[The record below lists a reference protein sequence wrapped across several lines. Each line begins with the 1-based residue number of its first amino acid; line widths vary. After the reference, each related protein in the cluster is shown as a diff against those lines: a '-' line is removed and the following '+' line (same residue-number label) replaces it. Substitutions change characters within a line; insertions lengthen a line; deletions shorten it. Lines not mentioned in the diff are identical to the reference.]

1 MEIFYS
7 NIVGTLV
14 FEDDSP
20 RPVAMVKDL
29 VVDPDRGGTIAFV
42 LNQNKHL
49 VVSPMDVISLKQ
61 VMKINNADNVVEAS
75 EILRVNEV
83 LKSNRPIYGAKVFT
97 KSGEFFG
104 KVFDFSIDAKTYD
117 LNKIFVAKDILGLFR
132 YNSLIIPA
140 KNIVEV
146 KPYKIIVKD
155 HKGTEKEENLQR
167 ISTEEIAA

>member
-1 MEIFYS
+1 MEMFYS

-14 FEDDSP
+14 FEEDSP
-20 RPVAMVKDL
+20 RPVAVVKDL
-29 VVDPDRGGTIAFV
+29 IMDPDAGSLVAFV
-42 LNQNKHL
+42 LNQNKKL
-49 VVSPMDVISLKQ
+49 VVSPMDVIFLKQ

-75 EILRVNEV
+75 EILKANEI

-97 KSGEFFG
+97 KSEEYLG

-140 KNIVEV
+140 KSIVEV

-155 HKGTEKEENLQR
+155 SKEAKKEENLQK
-167 ISTEEIAA
+167 IPIEEMAA

>member
-1 MEIFYS
+1 MFYS

-20 RPVAMVKDL
+20 RPVAMVRDL
-29 VVDPDRGGTIAFV
+29 VMDPDRGATIAFM
-42 LNQNKHL
+42 LNQNKQL

-75 EILRVNEV
+75 EILRVSEV

-97 KSGEFFG
+97 KSGECLG
-104 KVFDFSIDAKTYD
+104 KVFDFSIDAKTYN

-140 KNIVEV
+140 KSIIEV
-146 KPYKIIVKD
+146 KSYKIIVKD
-155 HKGTEKEENLQR
+155 SKEAEKEEDLQKVS
-167 ISTEEIAA
+167 IKEMAA